1 MDCTDV
7 KCPIHG
13 NLKTRG
19 NVFEGVVVSNKNTH
33 TAIISRDYIV
43 PLKKYERYLR
53 KRSRIQSHN
62 PMCINAHKGD
72 IVRIE
77 ETRRL
82 SKTKSF
88 VITAIIK
95 KGDSS

>member
-1 MDCTDV
+1 MDCNDA

-19 NVFEGVVVSNKNTH
+19 NIFEGVVVSDKSSR
-33 TAIISRDYIV
+33 TAIISRDHIV

-53 KRSRIQSHN
+53 RRSRIQSHN
-62 PMCINAHKGD
+62 PMCIDAHKGD
-72 IVRIE
+72 TVRIE

-95 KGDSS
+95 KGGTS